1 MNFNRRGRRKK
12 GMVIQP
18 LPLVAFIDVVLF
30 LLLYFVFAS
39 DLTPPE
45 SQLATTLSTD
55 SKGRAQGASLL
66 PQIIRVEPS
75 PAGPRFRVGDRLI
88 PDRASLESILR
99 QLPLE
104 AGLVIRVDGAV
115 PVEAAAAAISAGK
128 AAGFT
133 KISYVAG
140 R

>member
-30 LLLYFVFAS
+30 LLLYFVLAS

-45 SQLATTLSTD
+45 SQLATTLRTD
-55 SKGRAQGASLL
+55 SKGRAMGSSLL
-66 PQIIRVEPS
+66 PQIVRVEPS
-75 PAGPRFRVGDRLI
+75 PTGPRFRVGDRLI

-104 AGLVIRVDGAV
+104 AGLVIRVDGSV
-115 PVEAAAAAISAGK
+115 PIEAAAAAIAAGK